1 MKNHFLFPPDFR
13 LYGLI
18 LFVAGILLGIPNI
31 FFDWEISWLSLNTEP
46 RDIFSG
52 RQNLTNEL
60 ALTFVLIGLLI
71 LCFSSLKLEDER
83 TLYLRLRAYQWS
95 FLVNFLIIL
104 VGNWL
109 LYGEYFLYLMIFNL
123 FTPLVVFLMRFYYLI
138 YMDESGQKEIDAE

>member
-31 FFDWEISWLSLNTEP
+31 FFDWEISWLSLNLEP

-52 RQNLTNEL
+52 RQNLTDEL